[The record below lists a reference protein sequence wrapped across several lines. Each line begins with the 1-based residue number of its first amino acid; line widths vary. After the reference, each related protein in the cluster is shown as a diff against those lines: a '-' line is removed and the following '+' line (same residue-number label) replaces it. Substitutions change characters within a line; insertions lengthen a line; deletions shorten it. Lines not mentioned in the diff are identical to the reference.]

1 MNADGSDFVRLRQED
16 GVVLDWTP
24 DGRRILLSA
33 DESFLSVRPDG
44 SGERVFLAKPPE
56 GGRLVIDWSPDGDW
70 IVMSTPTG
78 TDSVASVYLM
88 RADGSH
94 VFRII
99 RARSRR
105 GARDRMTEVR

>member
-1 MNADGSDFVRLRQED
+1 MKADGSDFVRLRQED

-33 DESFLSVRPDG
+33 DQSFLSVRPDG

-70 IVMSTPTG
+70 IRDVDAHGDRQRGLRLSHAG
-78 TDSVASVYLM
+78 
-88 RADGSH
+88 RRGH
-94 VFRII
+94 VFRITL
-99 RARSRR
+99 
-105 GARDRMTEVR
+105 GAEPSWRPQTG